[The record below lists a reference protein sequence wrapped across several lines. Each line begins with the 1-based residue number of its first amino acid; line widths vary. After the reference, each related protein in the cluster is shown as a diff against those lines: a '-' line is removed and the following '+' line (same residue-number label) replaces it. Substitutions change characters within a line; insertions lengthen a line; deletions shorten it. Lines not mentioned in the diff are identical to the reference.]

1 MNCLKGLQKL
11 QDTSLIRSK
20 MPPIFHLITTIEMGG
35 AEKQLLILAK
45 EQIKRGL
52 TVVIIPLKGKPEL
65 FSDFKKAGVT
75 VDLSLINKPF
85 LSQVFLLI
93 KKLNEKTLI
102 LHAHL
107 PRAELI
113 ASLTSMRNPFFVSR
127 HNAEKFFPKANKTL
141 SRYLSRFVILRARR
155 IIAISFAVL
164 DFNLASGEARSTR
177 KFEVIHYGIESNSSP
192 SGREKISVTM
202 EATPNQYFKIGTIA
216 RVDKQKD
223 FPTLLTALKMI
234 SERFPD
240 ARLSVVGD
248 GPLLK
253 EMQQLSRELEVD
265 HLVTWLGRISE
276 IDDFLKSL
284 DLFILT
290 SVYEG
295 FGLVLLEA
303 MRNSVPVI
311 ASRNSAIPEVMGEK
325 YHLLAETG
333 SPADFYKKVEDF
345 RLKNMREDVI
355 SFQDYRLKQFS
366 VEKME
371 NAINDIYQDS

>member
-1 MNCLKGLQKL
+1 LKGLQKL
-11 QDTSLIRSK
+11 QATSLIRFK

-45 EQIKRGL
+45 EQSKRGL
-52 TVVIIPLKGKPEL
+52 TVVVIPLKGEPEL
-65 FSDFKKAGVT
+65 LSDFEKVGVT

-85 LSQVFLLI
+85 LSQVFLFI
-93 KKLNEKTLI
+93 KKFNEKRLI

-127 HNAEKFFPKANKTL
+127 HNAEKFYPNANKTL

-164 DFNLASGEARSTR
+164 DFNLSSGEAQSTR
-177 KFEVIHYGIESNSSP
+177 KFEVIHYGIENNSSP
-192 SGREKISVTM
+192 SGREKISITM
-202 EATPNQYFKIGTIA
+202 GTTPNPEFKIGTIA
-216 RVDKQKD
+216 RIEKQKD
-223 FPTLLTALKMI
+223 FPTLLTTLKMI
-234 SERFPD
+234 SEKFPD

-248 GPLLK
+248 GLLLK
-253 EMQQLSRELEVD
+253 EMQQLSRDLEVD
-265 HLVTWLGRISE
+265 HLVTWRGRISE
-276 IDDFLKSL
+276 IDEYLKSL

-303 MRNSVPVI
+303 MKNSVPVI

-325 YHLLAETG
+325 YDLLAETG
-333 SPADFYKKVEDF
+333 SPVDFYKKVEKF
-345 RLKNMREDVI
+345 RLNNMRENVI
-355 SFQDYRLKQFS
+355 SYQDDRLKQFS

-371 NAINDIYQDS
+371 IAIYGVYQDS

>member
-1 MNCLKGLQKL
+1 MKGLQKL

-52 TVVIIPLKGKPEL
+52 TVVVIPLKGKLEL
-65 FSDFKKAGVT
+65 FSDFEKAGVT

-93 KKLNEKTLI
+93 KKFNEKTLI

-155 IIAISFAVL
+155 IIAISVAVL

-202 EATPNQYFKIGTIA
+202 GTTPNQHFKIGTIA

-223 FPTLLTALKMI
+223 FPTLLTALQMI

-253 EMQQLSRELEVD
+253 EMQQLSRELEID

-325 YHLLAETG
+325 YLLLAETG
-333 SPADFYKKVEDF
+333 SPADFYKKVENF
-345 RLKNMREDVI
+345 RLNKMRQDVI
-355 SFQDYRLKQFS
+355 SYQDDRLKQFS

-371 NAINDIYQDS
+371 NAINDVYRDS

>member
-35 AEKQLLILAK
+35 AEKQLLILAR

-52 TVVIIPLKGKPEL
+52 TVVVIPLKGKTEL

-85 LSQVFLLI
+85 LSQVFLLV
-93 KKLNEKTLI
+93 KKFNVKTLI

-113 ASLTSMRNPFFVSR
+113 ASLTSIKNPFFVSR

-155 IIAISFAVL
+155 IIAISVAVL
-164 DFNLASGEARSTR
+164 DFNLASGEARSAR
-177 KFEVIHYGIESNSSP
+177 KFKVIHYGIESNSSP
-192 SGREKISVTM
+192 SGREKISIT
-202 EATPNQYFKIGTIA
+202 TGTIPNQHFIIGTIA

-223 FPTLLTALKMI
+223 FPTLLTALQMI

-253 EMQQLSRELEVD
+253 EMKQLSRELEID

-303 MRNSVPVI
+303 MKNSVPVI

-333 SPADFYKKVEDF
+333 SPADFYKKIENF
-345 RLKNMREDVI
+345 RLNNMREDVI
-355 SFQDYRLKQFS
+355 SYQDDRLKQFS

-371 NAINDIYQDS
+371 NAINDVYQDS

>member
-52 TVVIIPLKGKPEL
+52 TVVVIPLKGKPEL
-65 FSDFKKAGVT
+65 FSDFEKAGVT

-93 KKLNEKTLI
+93 KKFNEKTLV

-155 IIAISFAVL
+155 IIAISVAVL

-202 EATPNQYFKIGTIA
+202 GTTPNQHFKIGTIA
-216 RVDKQKD
+216 RVHKQKD
-223 FPTLLTALKMI
+223 FPTLLTALQMI

-240 ARLSVVGD
+240 TRLSVVGD

-303 MRNSVPVI
+303 MKNSVPVI

-333 SPADFYKKVEDF
+333 SPADFYKKVENF
-345 RLKNMREDVI
+345 RLKNMRENVI
-355 SFQDYRLKQFS
+355 SYQDDRLKQFS

-371 NAINDIYQDS
+371 NTINIVYQDS